1 MNKQN
6 NTSQEQKWGAEAI
19 LEEGK
24 WFDLDVIRKIRIA
37 KTYRIA
43 QLDNELRNSRTIIES
58 RLLIAAKKIGVS
70 TPYIFEIDLKNATI
84 IMESIDGDTIKDVL
98 NSDIPDEDKI
108 SIVKEIGQLVGKLH
122 SGEIVHGDLTT
133 SNILLKKDKIT
144 FIDFGLGKFS
154 SAVEDHAVDILLI
167 KKCFTST
174 HTRKDRK
181 FFDAFQEGYILT
193 KENAKSVLKRAVKV
207 EARGRHLKEDQVKGD
222 YLIS

>member
-1 MNKQN
+1 MSKQN
-6 NTSQEQKWGAEAI
+6 NTRIEHKWGAEAI

-58 RLLIAAKKIGVS
+58 RLLIAAKKMGVS
-70 TPYIFEIDLKNATI
+70 TPYIYEVDLENATI
-84 IMESIDGDTIKDVL
+84 VMENIEGNIIKDVL
-98 NSDIPDEDKI
+98 YSDVSNKNKYE
-108 SIVKEIGQLVGKLH
+108 IVKEIGRLVGKLH
-122 SGEIVHGDLTT
+122 SGEIIHGDLTT
-133 SNILLKKDKIT
+133 SNIILRDDKIT

-174 HTRKDRK
+174 HTNKEK
-181 FFDAFQEGYILT
+181 EFFKAFQEGYKLT
-193 KENAKSVLKRAVKV
+193 KSNANSILKRAIKV
-207 EARGRHLKEDQVKGD
+207 EARGRHLKENQVKGD

>member
-6 NTSQEQKWGAEAI
+6 ITNHEHKWGAEAI
-19 LEEGK
+19 LEEGN

-58 RLLIAAKKIGVS
+58 RLLIAAKKFGVS
-70 TPYIFEIDLKNATI
+70 TPYIYEIDQKNATI
-84 IMESIDGDTIKDVL
+84 VMERIDGDIVKDVL
-98 NSDIPDEDKI
+98 NSDLTDIKKI
-108 SIVKEIGQLVGKLH
+108 AIVKEIGQLVGKLH
-122 SGEIVHGDLTT
+122 SGEIIHGDLTT
-133 SNILLKKDKIT
+133 SNILLRNDKIT

-154 SAVEDHAVDILLI
+154 SAVEDHAVDVLLI

-174 HTRKDRK
+174 HTNKEK
-181 FFDAFQEGYILT
+181 EFFNAFQEGYKLT
-193 KENAKSVLKRAVKV
+193 KGNANSVLKRAIKV
-207 EARGRHLKEDQVKGD
+207 EARGRHLKEDQVKSD

>member
-6 NTSQEQKWGAEAI
+6 NSSYEPKWGAEAI

-37 KTYRIA
+37 KRYRIA

-70 TPYIFEIDLKNATI
+70 TPYIYEIDLKKATI
-84 IMESIDGDTIKDVL
+84 VMENIDGDIVKDVL
-98 NSDIPDEDKI
+98 NSEISDKNKI
-108 SIVKEIGQLVGKLH
+108 AIIKEIGQLVGKLH
-122 SGEIVHGDLTT
+122 SSEIIHGDLTT
-133 SNILLKKDKIT
+133 SNILLKNDKIT

-154 SAVEDHAVDILLI
+154 NAVEDHAVDILLI
-167 KKCFTST
+167 KKCFTSS
-174 HTRKDRK
+174 HTSKNK
-181 FFDAFQEGYILT
+181 EFFNAFQEGYKLT
-193 KENAKSVLKRAVKV
+193 KDNAKMVLKRAVKV

>member
-1 MNKQN
+1 MNNQDTTNHEK
-6 NTSQEQKWGAEAI
+6 KWGAEAI

-37 KTYRIA
+37 KEYRIA
-43 QLDNELRNSRTIIES
+43 QLDNELRNSRTITES
-58 RLLIAAKKIGVS
+58 RLLIAAKKIGVP
-70 TPYIFEIDLKNATI
+70 TPYIYEIDLKEATI
-84 IMESIDGDTIKDVL
+84 VMENIEGVIVKELL
-98 NSDIPDEDKI
+98 NSNIPDKEKI
-108 SIVKEIGQLVGKLH
+108 AIVKEIGRLVGKLH
-122 SGEIVHGDLTT
+122 SGEIIHGDLTT
-133 SNILLKKDKIT
+133 SNILLKDNKIT

-174 HTRKDRK
+174 HTNREKQ
-181 FFDAFQEGYILT
+181 FFKAFQEGYKLS
-193 KENAKSVLKRAVKV
+193 KNNANSVFKRAVKV